1 MGLGRTQKRKTMKKI
16 LLLLL
21 CVLVNSTR
29 LFAGDHVVNM
39 TLTIGVPHTFTPIDD
54 IGVPSSKVAHKNI
67 WLGQSSGPDDFTIH
81 INGENGE
88 VTTTAFFTTPQ
99 KNEGTVFSWWDWRGD
114 TQKIQG
120 YYYTYTLIPNQT
132 GAYTA
137 TTTIYWTNKKQF
149 DHEDEDYFY
158 KEKII
163 YNITVVDVTSI
174 ALPSTL
180 PLTVGDAYTLSPI
193 IVPANA
199 TPVLTWTSS
208 NSSVASV
215 DNNGKVEALSEGT
228 ATITCMANNGVSASC
243 VVTVK
248 PRMNYLYSADFS
260 GGAGGH
266 VTVPILMK
274 NDINVAGFQFD
285 LTMPEG
291 VTLTLKEDGTADAT
305 VTERTSTHTLSGT
318 TTASG
323 AVRFTAFSTKNAL
336 VTGTEGAVMNIRFDV
351 DKNMAHGD
359 YDVKFTNVQLT
370 QKNGSDLTTVYAPDF
385 TLKMSV
391 GAIALGDVNA
401 DGVVNVTD
409 AISIIGYIVE
419 ERPTWFTE
427 SVADVNGD
435 GFIDVADV
443 VSVID
448 IVLSQE

>member
-1 MGLGRTQKRKTMKKI
+1 MKRI
-16 LLLLL
+16 LFVLL
-21 CVLVNSTR
+21 CI
-29 LFAGDHVVNM
+29 FASNM
-39 TLTIGVPHTFTPIDD
+39 VQ
-54 IGVPSSKVAHKNI
+54 A
-67 WLGQSSGPDDFTIH
+67 
-81 INGENGE
+81 
-88 VTTTAFFTTPQ
+88 A
-99 KNEGTVFSWWDWRGD
+99 
-114 TQKIQG
+114 G
-120 YYYTYTLIPNQT
+120 Y
-132 GAYTA
+132 
-137 TTTIYWTNKKQF
+137 
-149 DHEDEDYFY
+149 DR
-158 KEKII
+158 
-163 YNITVVDVTSI
+163 SI
-174 ALPSTL
+174 ALTVTVGVPFTLTPSTDL
-180 PLTVGDAYTLSPI
+180 GLSPANVMGQFLEVDGKRVEDLYYVSDPSACTISYTTSKANSRYQDAYVYTFTITATKAGTFVFKKGFLGNFGNVSSGATVTYTINAIDVSSINIPSVQTLTVGDTYAFSPVI
-193 IVPANA
+193 IPTNA
-199 TPVLTWTSS
+199 TPALSWSS
-208 NSSVASV
+208 TNPSVASV

>member
-1 MGLGRTQKRKTMKKI
+1 MKKALLLLSI
-16 LLLLL
+16 LLLAYSTKAANSGRDITITRGQTITLNL
-21 CVLVNSTR
+21 ASDLGITINYDSRYIYGQEYTLSDATALSLVVQEYQYPGTYSPKY
-29 LFAGDHVVNM
+29 
-39 TLTIGVPHTFTPIDD
+39 LTFQI
-54 IGVPSSKVAHKNI
+54 
-67 WLGQSSGPDDFTIH
+67 
-81 INGENGE
+81 
-88 VTTTAFFTTPQ
+88 TPQ
-99 KNEGTVFSWWDWRGD
+99 KVGVYTIVE
-114 TQKIQG
+114 
-120 YYYTYTLIPNQT
+120 TYTLCT
-132 GAYTA
+132 R
-137 TTTIYWTNKKQF
+137 
-149 DHEDEDYFY
+149 EDYTIRTSSNTFT
-158 KEKII
+158 
-163 YNITVVDVTSI
+163 YNITVVDVNSI
-174 ALPSTL
+174 NIPNEQT
-180 PLTVGDAYTLSPI
+180 LTVGDTYTFSPVIIPTTATPTLS
-193 IVPANA
+193 
-199 TPVLTWTSS
+199 WTST
-208 NSSVASV
+208 NPSVASI

-228 ATITCMANNGVSASC
+228 TTITCMANNGVSASC

-248 PRMNYLYSADFS
+248 PQMNYLYSADFS

-291 VTLTLKEDGTADAT
+291 VTLTMKGDGTADAT

-323 AVRFTAFSTKNAL
+323 SVRFTAFSTKNAL
-336 VTGTEGAVMNIRFDV
+336 VTGSEGAVMNIRFDV
-351 DKNMAHGD
+351 DKEMAYGD

-391 GAIALGDVNA
+391 GPIALGDVNA

>member
-1 MGLGRTQKRKTMKKI
+1 M
-16 LLLLL
+16 
-21 CVLVNSTR
+21 S
-29 LFAGDHVVNM
+29 
-39 TLTIGVPHTFTPIDD
+39 
-54 IGVPSSKVAHKNI
+54 SSKYLTFQI
-67 WLGQSSGPDDFTIH
+67 
-81 INGENGE
+81 
-88 VTTTAFFTTPQ
+88 TPQ
-99 KNEGTVFSWWDWRGD
+99 KVGV
-114 TQKIQG
+114 
-120 YYYTYTLIPNQT
+120 YTIVETYILCTR
-132 GAYTA
+132 
-137 TTTIYWTNKKQF
+137 
-149 DHEDEDYFY
+149 EDYSIRTSSNTFT
-158 KEKII
+158 
-163 YNITVVDVTSI
+163 YNITVVDVNSI
-174 ALPSTL
+174 NIPDEQT
-180 PLTVGDAYTLSPI
+180 LTVGDTYTFSPVIIPTTATPTLS
-193 IVPANA
+193 
-199 TPVLTWTSS
+199 WTST
-208 NSSVASV
+208 NPSVASV